1 MTKLQPRARRIA
13 QRTFAAVLALLIAV
27 ATVLVATPATAR
39 ADTTIRELSVEERD
53 ELYSHARLG
62 AIAGSL
68 TELKLGQD
76 YPDADLQLF
85 SSESDIIA
93 ALAGNKIDYAFV
105 SEFYGNRYME
115 TNEGYEYITPMY
127 ITFNVTFAVQKGNDK
142 LREKIDAII
151 ERMRADGTL
160 DAINQKWVIDRDYS
174 MDDVPTCD
182 TGDDVLVVATTG
194 TEEPYTFIKDGAHA
208 GAAVEVAQR
217 IASEL
222 GMRVEY
228 QDMPTAS
235 EITAVASGKAD
246 IATQL
251 SVTEERKQQVDFTS
265 VYISLNYGS
274 LAKVE
279 GAQGAGLLDNFAA
292 NFKSNFKATFLTENR
307 WQLVLNGLQVTC
319 LITVGAFALGT
330 VLAAGLSW
338 LSHRRS
344 RVARAFVIVYN
355 KLSTGIPVLVWLMI
369 LYYVIFSAWDVPAV
383 AVAVLCFGLQSASGI
398 YGVFETGLAAV
409 DNGQVEAS
417 LAMGFSH
424 LDTFRN
430 VVLPQAA
437 ARVWSLYSG
446 QFTALIKA
454 TSIVGYIAIQDL
466 TKASDIIRSRTFQAF
481 FPLIATAVVY
491 FAIIALCGW
500 VFARLGLLLDPKRRR
515 PQSILKGVQTR
526 E

>member
-1 MTKLQPRARRIA
+1 MTKTRAFAKRLL
-13 QRTFAAVLALLIAV
+13 AAVLALLIA
-27 ATVLVATPATAR
+27 ATAALAVAPTR
-39 ADTTIRELSVEERD
+39 AKADVTVCEMSVEERD

-68 TELKLGQD
+68 TEIKLGQD

-93 ALAGNKIDYAFV
+93 ALVGNKIDYAFC
-105 SEFYGNRYME
+105 SEFYATRYME
-115 TNEGYEYITPMY
+115 DNAGYQYVTPMF
-127 ITFNVTFAVQKGNDK
+127 ITFNVTFAMQKGNDE
-142 LREKIDAII
+142 LREKFDAII
-151 ERMRADGTL
+151 ERMREDGTL
-160 DAINQKWVIDRDYS
+160 EAINQKWVIDRDYS

-194 TEEPYTFIKDGAHA
+194 TEEPYTFIKDGKHA
-208 GAAVEVAQR
+208 GVAAEVVQR

-235 EITAVASGKAD
+235 EITAVATGKAD
-246 IATQL
+246 VATQL

-265 VYISLNYGS
+265 VYVSLNYGALTKADDIES
-274 LAKVE
+274 
-279 GAQGAGLLDNFAA
+279 AGFLDNFAE
-292 NFKSNFKATFLTENR
+292 NFKSNFKSTFLTENR

-319 LITVGAFALGT
+319 AVTVGAFVLGT
-330 VLAAGLSW
+330 ALAAGLSW
-338 LSHRRS
+338 LSRRRN
-344 RVARAFVIVYN
+344 RVARAFVAVYN
-355 KLSTGIPVLVWLMI
+355 KLATGVPVLVWLMI
-369 LYYVIFSAWDVPAV
+369 LYYVVFADMDIPAV
-383 AVAVLCFGLQSASGI
+383 AVAILCFGLQSATGI
-398 YGVFETGLAAV
+398 YGVIETGLDAV
-409 DNGQVEAS
+409 DKGQIEAS

-424 LDTFRN
+424 FDTFRN
-430 VVLPQAA
+430 IVLPQAA

-446 QFTALIKA
+446 QFTSLIKG

-491 FAIIALCGW
+491 FAIIALSGW

-515 PQSILKGVQTR
+515 KTSILKGVQTR
-526 E
+526 D